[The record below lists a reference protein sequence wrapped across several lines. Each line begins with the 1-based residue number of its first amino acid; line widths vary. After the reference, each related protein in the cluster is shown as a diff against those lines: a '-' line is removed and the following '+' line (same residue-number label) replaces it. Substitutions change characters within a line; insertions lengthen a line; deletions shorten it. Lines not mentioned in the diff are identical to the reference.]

1 LQSNKLKGLSD
12 HVGNNGILFLSE
24 LHFFNR
30 LNFLMKLMSKELRKK
45 IPPLYSQEN
54 VKDPIVYAKYFMP
67 DSHWTWYVLE
77 FDGKDTFFGYV
88 DGDYQE
94 LGYFSLSELESIRGP
109 LGLEVERDL
118 YWKPKPLSEVKK
130 K

>member
-1 LQSNKLKGLSD
+1 
-12 HVGNNGILFLSE
+12 
-24 LHFFNR
+24 
-30 LNFLMKLMSKELRKK
+30 MKLMTKELRKK

-94 LGYFSLSELESIRGP
+94 LGYFSLTELESIRGP

-130 K
+130 EISKTQKSS

>member
-1 LQSNKLKGLSD
+1 LAKRKFTPSQSLTSY
-12 HVGNNGILFLSE
+12 S
-24 LHFFNR
+24 
-30 LNFLMKLMSKELRKK
+30 LNFWHEINDKRTKKK
-45 IPPLYSQEN
+45 IPPLYAQQN
-54 VKDPIVYAKYFMP
+54 IKDPIVYAKYFMP

-109 LGLEVERDL
+109 LGLKVERDL

-130 K
+130 EISKAQKSR

>member
-1 LQSNKLKGLSD
+1 
-12 HVGNNGILFLSE
+12 
-24 LHFFNR
+24 
-30 LNFLMKLMSKELRKK
+30 M
-45 IPPLYSQEN
+45 PSQQN
-54 VKDPIVYAKYFMP
+54 IRDPIVYAKYFMP

-77 FDGKDTFFGYV
+77 FDGKETFFGYV

-109 LGLEVERDL
+109 LGLKVERDV

-130 K
+130 EISKAQKITLTSYRFLFEDFFKGNLSACLFHAT